1 MIWEIE
7 CEECGS
13 TDIDIHPVKAGWMCC
28 ECGESI
34 TMSSVEGMLEVFE
47 STVRIAQKGG
57 HC

>member
-13 TDIDIHPVKAGWMCC
+13 TDIDIHPVAGWMCC

-34 TMSSVEGMLEVFE
+34 TMSDVEEQLTVFE